1 MLCKRPSVGAG
12 RTLFLALALLLALAA
27 PAVAAPDPSYQVT
40 PAPPVAGQPAT
51 FTSTSTSTTDA
62 VPPAA
67 AAISSVRWD
76 FDGSPNFEQAGAVVT
91 HTYASPGMK
100 TFRMRVTDVL
110 GAVTTESFTITV
122 SAYPLPADT
131 PPLAN
136 RLPVAQFSVSDLE
149 PEVGEQIA
157 LRSFSYD
164 PDGAI
169 TAQRWDLDGDGDFDE
184 NVTGPTAFTVF
195 SAAGPRIVRLEVRDS
210 SGAVQT
216 ERQPITVKPR
226 SVAPVT
232 GSRLS
237 IMNPFPIVRLA
248 GSVYPRGVKV
258 RILEAKAP
266 RRSTVTVKCAGK
278 RCPAKRIVRTSTRKP
293 VRFRSMSRFLSA
305 GTIISV
311 SVTKRGQI
319 GKYTRWL
326 IRGRK
331 VPKRKDL
338 CLYPRRSKPARC
350 PLT

>member
-1 MLCKRPSVGAG
+1 M
-12 RTLFLALALLLALAA
+12 
-27 PAVAAPDPSYQVT
+27 
-40 PAPPVAGQPAT
+40 
-51 FTSTSTSTTDA
+51 
-62 VPPAA
+62 
-67 AAISSVRWD
+67 
-76 FDGSPNFEQAGAVVT
+76 
-91 HTYASPGMK
+91 
-100 TFRMRVTDVL
+100 
-110 GAVTTESFTITV
+110 
-122 SAYPLPADT
+122 

-210 SGAVQT
+210 NGAVQT
-216 ERQPITVKPR
+216 ERQAITVKPR

-232 GSRLS
+232 VSRLS

-266 RRSTVTVKCAGK
+266 RRSTVTVRCAGK
-278 RCPAKRIVRTSTRKP
+278 RCPAKKIVRTSTRKP
-293 VRFRSMSRFLSA
+293 VRFKSMRRFLSA

-311 SVTKRGQI
+311 SVTKSGQI

-338 CLYPRRSKPARC
+338 CLYPGRTKPARC
-350 PLT
+350 PLS

>member
-1 MLCKRPSVGAG
+1 MLCNAPSVGVVRA
-12 RTLFLALALLLALAA
+12 LILALALLLIVAT
-27 PAVAAPDPSYQVT
+27 PAVAAPDPSFSVS

-51 FTSTSTSTTDA
+51 FTSTSTTDA

-67 AAISSVRWD
+67 VAISSVRWD
-76 FDGSPNFEQAGAVVT
+76 FDGNPNFERTGAVVT
-91 HTYASPGMK
+91 HTYASPGIK

-122 SAYPLPADT
+122 SAYPLPAVT

-136 RLPVAQFSVSDLE
+136 RLPVAQFAVSDLE

-216 ERQPITVKPR
+216 ERQAITVKPR

-232 GSRLS
+232 VARLS

-266 RRSTVTVKCAGK
+266 RRSTVTVRCAGK
-278 RCPAKRIVRTSTRKP
+278 RCPAKKIVKTSTRKP
-293 VRFRSMSRFLSA
+293 LRFNSMRRFLSA
-305 GTIISV
+305 GTILSV

-338 CLYPRRSKPARC
+338 CLYPRRTKPARC
-350 PLT
+350 PLS

>member
-1 MLCKRPSVGAG
+1 MLCNAPSVGVVRA
-12 RTLFLALALLLALAA
+12 LILALALLLIVAT
-27 PAVAAPDPSYQVT
+27 PAVAAPDPSFSVS

-51 FTSTSTSTTDA
+51 FTSTSTTDA

-67 AAISSVRWD
+67 VAISSVRWD
-76 FDGSPNFEQAGAVVT
+76 FDGNPNFEQTGAVVT
-91 HTYASPGMK
+91 HTYASPGIK

-122 SAYPLPADT
+122 SAYPLPAGT

-136 RLPVAQFSVSDLE
+136 RLPVAQFAVSDLE

-216 ERQPITVKPR
+216 ERQAITVRPR

-232 GSRLS
+232 VARLS

-266 RRSTVTVKCAGK
+266 RRSTVTVRCAGK
-278 RCPAKRIVRTSTRKP
+278 RCPAKKMVRTSTRKP
-293 VRFRSMSRFLSA
+293 VRFGSMRRFLGA

-311 SVTKRGQI
+311 SVTKIGQI

-338 CLYPRRSKPARC
+338 CLYPGRSKPARC
-350 PLT
+350 PLS

>member
-1 MLCKRPSVGAG
+1 MLCNAPAIGAL
-12 RTLFLALALLLALAA
+12 RTLFFALALLLILAG
-27 PAVAAPDPSYQVT
+27 PAVAAPDPSFTVS
-40 PAPPVAGQPAT
+40 PDPPVAGQPAT

-62 VPPAA
+62 VPSAA
-67 AAISSVRWD
+67 VAISTVRWD
-76 FDGSPNFEQAGAVVT
+76 FSGNPNFEQTGDVVT
-91 HTYASPGMK
+91 HTYTSTGIK

-122 SAYPLPADT
+122 SASPLPADP

-149 PEVGEQIA
+149 PEVGQQIA

-164 PDGAI
+164 PDGTIA
-169 TAQRWDLDGDGDFDE
+169 AQRWDLDGDGDFDE

-195 SAAGPRIVRLEVRDS
+195 FAAGPRIVRLEVRDS

-216 ERQPITVKPR
+216 ERQAITVKPR

-232 GSRLS
+232 VSRLS
-237 IMNPFPIVRLA
+237 LMNPFPIVRLA

-258 RILEAKAP
+258 RILEARAP
-266 RRSTVTVKCAGK
+266 RRSTVTVRCAGT
-278 RCPAKRIVRTSTRKP
+278 RCPAKKIVRTSTRKP
-293 VRFRSMSRFLSA
+293 VRFRSMSRFLGA

-311 SVTKRGQI
+311 SIRKRGQI

-338 CLYPRRSKPARC
+338 CLYPGRSKPARC
-350 PLT
+350 PLS

>member
-1 MLCKRPSVGAG
+1 MLCNAPSVGVVRA
-12 RTLFLALALLLALAA
+12 LILALALLLIVAT
-27 PAVAAPDPSYQVT
+27 PAVAAPDPSFSVS

-51 FTSTSTSTTDA
+51 FTSTSTTDA

-67 AAISSVRWD
+67 VAISSVRWD
-76 FDGSPNFEQAGAVVT
+76 FDGNPNFEQTGAVVT
-91 HTYASPGMK
+91 HTYASPGIK

-122 SAYPLPADT
+122 SAYPLPAGT
-131 PPLAN
+131 PPPAN
-136 RLPVAQFSVSDLE
+136 RLPVAQFAVSELE

-216 ERQPITVKPR
+216 ERQDITVRPR

-232 GSRLS
+232 VARLS

-266 RRSTVTVKCAGK
+266 RRSTVTVRCAGK
-278 RCPAKRIVRTSTRKP
+278 RCPAKEIVRTSTRKP
-293 VRFRSMSRFLSA
+293 VRFKSMSRFLSA
-305 GTIISV
+305 GTILSV

-338 CLYPRRSKPARC
+338 CLYPRRTKPARC
-350 PLT
+350 PLS

>member
-12 RTLFLALALLLALAA
+12 RTLFLAFALLLALAA

-40 PAPPVAGQPAT
+40 PAPPIAGQPAT

-62 VPPAA
+62 VPSVAV
-67 AAISSVRWD
+67 AISSVRWD
-76 FDGSPNFEQAGAVVT
+76 FAGNPNFEQTGAVVT
-91 HTYASPGMK
+91 HTYASPGIG
-100 TFRMRVTDVL
+100 TLRMRVTDVL
-110 GAVTTESFTITV
+110 GVVTTESFTITV
-122 SAYPLPADT
+122 RT

-210 SGAVQT
+210 NGAVQT
-216 ERQPITVKPR
+216 ERQAITVKPR

-232 GSRLS
+232 VSRLS

-266 RRSTVTVKCAGK
+266 RRSTVTVRCAGK
-278 RCPAKRIVRTSTRKP
+278 RCPAKKIVRTSTRKP
-293 VRFRSMSRFLSA
+293 VRFKSMRRFLSA

-311 SVTKRGQI
+311 SITKRGQI

-331 VPKRKDL
+331 VPTRKDL
-338 CLYPRRSKPARC
+338 CLYPGRTKPARC
-350 PLT
+350 PRS